1 MGTQLTKGTIMSI
14 ESSLRKLEKAA
25 GLSGK
30 MTKGNAVHEQSIAII
45 GMACRFPGAP
55 DLDSFWR
62 LLEAGGNAVTEG
74 VPGSGTGRIGTLF
87 PEGAVISDG
96 CRYGAFVDDIDQ
108 FDESFFRISPVE
120 AQLLDPQQRM
130 TLETSWQA
138 LEDAG
143 IDPDSLKGSRTG
155 VYTGISNDE
164 YRMLVLES
172 TRPADAASCL
182 YALSGTNLNGTCGRV
197 AFVLGLMGPVKAVDA
212 ACASS
217 LVSIHD
223 AVSDLQH
230 GKADLALAGGVQALL
245 NPRIYELRAD
255 SMMLSPDGQC
265 KTFDASANGY
275 VRGEGCGV
283 VVLKR
288 LSEAEA
294 DGDRIWGVIRGSA
307 INHGGASTGLT
318 VPHTPA
324 LIRVI
329 EDALDQAGVSPSDVE
344 YLEAHGTGTTVGDPI
359 EIDAVSEVYCR
370 GRDDDHPLLTGSVKT
385 NLGHLESAA
394 GVAGLIKAALVVKH
408 GVIPKHL
415 HFHDPNPGIDWER
428 LPIKVTSEMTDWPRT
443 DGRTRMAG
451 VNSFGISGTNAHI
464 VVEEYR
470 VPDEARDGGRD
481 AAGSPIAVAASMPE
495 SMADATLPSDDLEP
509 RRARLLPLSGKS
521 ESALRELA
529 GRYLSW
535 VDQRTGQAGT
545 AGQTGQTGPAAASHT
560 GDGNVDGEAALEGLL
575 SDMAWTSGVGR
586 SHFDHRAG
594 MVFHDIGTLQERLTE
609 LAEAG
614 PIEHALKPAK
624 VAFVY
629 TGQGSQWVGM
639 GQALYEQEP
648 VARAV
653 LDRCEAVFREV
664 RGTSLLDVMFGRN
677 EAEGPLNDTAW
688 EQPALFALE
697 CALTALWSSVG
708 VQPAVV
714 MGHSVGELA
723 AAHAAGVFSLE
734 DGMRFAATRGTLLS
748 GTDEGAMA
756 AVFAPAERVA
766 AELEGLNGTSDSAGA
781 AGAGEAAGDTEAA
794 GGNEASGGIGC
805 NISADNGSHQVVS
818 GTVTGIEAV
827 MRHFEA
833 AGIRARRLNT
843 TRAFHSALVEPAL
856 DALEASL
863 DGVAIDTPSIP
874 VVSNLTGQEVASDH
888 LFDGAYWK
896 QHAREP
902 VAFARSV
909 GTLAA
914 LGVDLV
920 VEIGPHAI
928 LAPMTVSAWPDS
940 PQTPAPAIV
949 PSLSR
954 PSSDTPETEK
964 GSLLPAVASVY
975 EAGQPIRF
983 EGLFAGESRRRIS
996 LPGYPFQRQRHW
1008 VETSRQH
1015 RSTAGHPLLGERR
1028 ESARGEITFET
1039 EIFPADPSWLND
1051 HRVFNRVLAPGALY
1065 GSMASAV
1072 SMLEQSGPIT
1082 LEDMQLHN
1090 AMVFEDVEGAEN
1102 GRRVQVVLDAAESGS
1117 SRGMQIYSKGNEGIW
1132 TVHVEGRLAQGVP
1145 DQEAGKKV
1153 DLESLKD
1160 GFSPVDVAGYYRQRA
1175 STGVDLG
1182 PGFRTLGNAWS
1193 RPGEAVAEVALPEAH
1208 GRDGLDVHPLVLDGC
1223 FQVMGVARNVA
1234 ETEGGSTYLP
1244 FGWERMWL
1252 AGPLPDRA
1260 VCHVLLGDSSRDA
1273 EADPDETPE
1282 VLSGEMRI
1290 YDPDG
1295 VLIGRLSG
1303 YTVKRAT
1310 RSALLAA
1317 VEGVNDLLYE
1327 VVWRERPLAPG
1338 IEAADFFPSPS
1349 KVADNAQSFTG
1360 YLTDAGV
1367 DPENRNALLADL
1379 ERWSRSRALAS
1390 LEELGWQRE
1399 KGAVVDPEELRQALG
1414 VLPEHTRLFRRLF
1427 EMLARSGVMEER
1439 DDGFRVAVGPEDP
1452 LPEHMPADL
1461 EAFAGWMKE
1470 RYDQGQIEIGLF
1482 LRSGLALAEVLRG
1495 KEDPLTLLFSSG
1507 EPTAGDL
1514 YLKAPVARAANRM
1527 LTEAVQALVST
1538 LPDGR
1543 RLRVIEVG
1551 AGTGSATASVLP
1563 ELPEGRFVYTYTDI
1577 SAGFFSEAEAR
1588 FGDAGGAID
1597 YRPLDIEKDP
1607 IEQGFEPHG
1616 YDLLIAS
1623 NVLHATRFLQE
1634 TLGHCRDLLAPSGH
1648 LIALENLSGLGWM
1661 DLTFGQLDGWWRF
1674 ADDFRPHHALAGPDV
1689 WKRALG
1695 DAGFAEAEVLG
1706 PDGADGQGESG
1717 GPGGPDTSNA
1727 STILDKGVIVA
1738 QGPAKVSEPA
1748 GAWILTEDRAGRA
1761 AELASALA
1769 ARNQTVCLVRDGD
1782 SPDGPTAATGP
1793 GIIRTTA
1800 ECGQRDSWRTLIE
1813 SLPRDMPFSGV
1824 VHLAGLDGPGAQAA
1838 TEDLAVEVQRT
1849 GASALALVQGLID
1862 TDSTPDRGVWFITR
1876 GSQVL
1881 ERELGGEL
1889 AGAALW
1895 GFGKGV
1901 AREAPHLQ
1909 PRMLDLDPAELAP
1922 EPDLVNELLYPDD
1935 ENHIVYRREGRM
1947 VARLV
1952 RMGEGTDRLDFP
1964 EEPEWVLAPDPAGV
1978 FDQPCVQPLPPRPL
1992 EPREVRVAVE
2002 AAGLNFWDVFR
2013 SLGFIEEGLLGR
2025 EMCGV
2030 IAEVGD
2036 EVSSVS
2042 VGDHVV
2048 GLGFGAFAPLMITH
2062 GDLVAPAPEGFSVSG
2077 LATVPSAFVSAAL
2090 SFEYSG
2096 LEAGEKVLVHAGA
2109 GGVGLAAI
2117 QLVQAAGAEVHATA
2131 SAPKQAYLRSLGVE
2145 HIYDSRTTGFGQ
2157 EILEA
2162 TDGEGVDV
2170 VLNSLTGEGFID
2182 ASLSCLK
2189 PDGRFVE
2196 MARRDILTE
2205 DEMAALRPDV
2215 AYDILELD
2223 VLKKTDPAWVGRVLR
2238 GIMERLVSGELKPII
2253 HSRWPLAEAGAA
2265 LSFMRS
2271 ARHLGKI
2278 VVTPPPLVTG
2288 RLKKDRTY
2296 LVTGGL
2302 GGIGC
2307 AVAGW
2312 LADRGAGTIVLNGR
2326 RQPDSEAEEA
2336 IRELRE
2342 QGVEVQVELADVTD
2356 LDAVDA
2362 MLERMDRELPP
2373 LGGVIHS
2380 VGVLS
2385 DGALGNQRWENF
2397 ETVLWPK
2404 ILGAWHL
2411 HRATRDR
2418 DLDLF
2423 VLFSSR
2429 VGVMGNPGQAN
2440 HAMANAFLDQLA
2452 GHRRALGLPG
2462 QAIAWGAWSEI
2473 GEAAEQKDRIESQRA
2488 ALGGRWFTPQQ
2499 GLRALDR
2506 LVRQDGTHS
2515 VVMAM
2520 DWSVFEEAAESRPP
2534 LLEDLLTAAQEA
2546 AEEAPESSS
2555 DDVLTRLRNTPSA
2568 ERENVLV
2575 SFLQGEVQSVLRLS
2589 STPAPTVGF
2598 FDLGMDSLMA
2608 VELRNRLNRAL
2619 SGSYTAPNTL
2629 VFDYPDISSLATHLI
2644 DEIGDVE
2651 MESGGPDTSGGGSGD
2666 SGGAGSE
2673 ATASEATTGSGRFA
2687 IATPEAPTG
2696 PASAA
2701 SDGSEAP
2708 TGPASGAVPRTENE
2722 GIAIIG
2728 MACRF
2733 PGAPDLNAFWS
2744 MLEAGTDAVK
2754 DVRPDSGPANI
2765 PSDGPDQ
2772 DGSDQDGS
2780 GQDGSDPGGEGW
2792 RRAGFIE
2799 GIDRFD
2805 ARFFRVSPLEARTM
2819 DPQQRLLLEASW
2831 HAIDDAGIN
2840 PDSLRGSR
2848 TGVYTGI
2855 ASSEY
2860 RDLMQ
2865 SRGDGVNYL
2874 GTARSLAVS
2883 RISFLLGLEGPSVPL
2898 ELNCAS
2904 ALFAVHQAVA
2914 SLRLGEVDLALA
2926 GGVNTVLSPDITSEM
2941 AYLGMLSNQ
2950 GRCYA
2955 FDARADGFVRGE
2967 GCGVVV
2973 LKRLSEAQAD
2983 GDRIWGVIRGS
2994 ATNQNGATAGPTVPN
3009 GPAQERVIE
3018 DALAQTDIDP
3028 ADVDYLEAHG
3038 AGSALGDPIEVQ
3050 AAAAVYGRGR
3060 APDRPLLVGSVK
3072 TNIGHLES
3080 AAGLAGLIK
3089 VVMAIRHKRIP
3100 KQLHFEKPNP
3110 NVEWDRLPVRVASEA
3125 VDWPVHPD
3133 RPHRAAVSA
3142 FGISGANAHVVVEGY
3157 GTLGDGRQSAEPEIE
3172 AAGARQTVEVKLP
3185 PGVPEPQRDGVRS
3198 VARANRILPLSGK
3211 NPAALRE
3218 LAESYLSWLDR
3229 MLGASSNAESEEEI
3243 LADLAW
3249 TASMGRSHFNC
3260 RNGVVFHDAETLREG
3275 LAELASN
3282 EARSDA
3288 GESNWINVAG
3298 AAPKVAFVYDGWD
3311 DGWRAAGKRLYDS
3324 EPVVRGVLDHCE
3336 ALFRREAEAS
3346 LLDPLFDGEGT
3357 EHRIDDPAWTDPAA
3371 FALQCAVTALWSSLD
3386 VRPSA
3391 VCGRKAGE
3399 IAAAQAAG
3407 AFTLDEG
3414 LRIALARGE
3423 IARTMDGNRSA
3434 PVSAEAAITRLDGI
3448 SVSTPSLTIVSSATG
3463 NRVGSAEIANLD
3475 RWISRTVEGGGPG
3488 DSQGEGPGQGSGE
3501 KSSRESTASAR
3512 SLADLAVDTLLEIGP
3527 VPGFAT
3533 SLTET
3538 WPEKSEDEAA
3548 RVPTVFGSLTHA
3560 ADEVHGE
3567 EGDGFLRAV
3576 KTAYDMGL
3584 PVSPGGLF
3592 AGESRRRRALPGYP
3606 FQRMSF
3612 WIR

>member
-1 MGTQLTKGTIMSI
+1 M
-14 ESSLRKLEKAA
+14 
-25 GLSGK
+25 
-30 MTKGNAVHEQSIAII
+30 HEQSIAII
-45 GMACRFPGAP
+45 GMACKFPGAA

-62 LLEAGGNAVTEG
+62 LLEEGGNAVTEG

-329 EDALDQAGVSPSDVE
+329 EDALDQAGVSPTDVE

-370 GRDDDHPLLTGSVKT
+370 GRDADRPLLTGSVKT

-428 LPIKVTSEMTDWPRT
+428 LPIEVTSEMTDWPRT

-470 VPDEARDGGRD
+470 APDEPRDGTGEV
-481 AAGSPIAVAASMPE
+481 AGLPIAVAASLPE
-495 SMADATLPSDDLEP
+495 TMDGKPAPSDDLET
-509 RRARLLPLSGKS
+509 RKTRLLPLSGKS
-521 ESALRELA
+521 ETALRELA

-535 VDQRTGQAGT
+535 LDQRTGEAGRV
-545 AGQTGQTGPAAASHT
+545 GQTGQTGPTTESPSA
-560 GDGNVDGEAALEGLL
+560 DGEGEAGLGGLL

-594 MVFHDIGTLQERLTE
+594 MVFHDTGSLRERLTE

-653 LDRCEAVFREV
+653 LDRCEAVFQEV

-677 EAEGPLNDTAW
+677 EAVGPLNDTAW

-708 VQPAVV
+708 VRPAVV

-734 DGMRFAATRGTLLS
+734 DGMRFAATRGILLS
-748 GTDEGAMA
+748 GTEEGAMA

-766 AELEGLNGTSDSAGA
+766 AELEGLNG
-781 AGAGEAAGDTEAA
+781 AA
-794 GGNEASGGIGC
+794 GGNDASGGIGC

-818 GTVTGIEAV
+818 GTVPGIEAV
-827 MRHFEA
+827 MKHFES

-863 DGVAIDTPSIP
+863 DGVTVNAPSIA
-874 VVSNLTGQEVASDH
+874 VVSNLTGQAVEPEHV
-888 LFDGAYWK
+888 FGGAYWK
-896 QHAREP
+896 RHAREP

-928 LAPMTVSAWPDS
+928 LASMTVSAWPDS

-964 GSLLPAVASVY
+964 GSLLNAVASVY

-1039 EIFPADPSWLND
+1039 EIFPADPPWLND

-1072 SMLEQSGPIT
+1072 SMLEQSGPIS

-1090 AMVFEDVEGAEN
+1090 AMVFEDEETGEN
-1102 GRRVQVVLDAAESGS
+1102 GRSIQVVLDAAGPAS
-1117 SRGMQIYSKGNEGIW
+1117 SRNLQIYSKGNEGIW

-1145 DQEAGKKV
+1145 DQEASKQV
-1153 DLESLKD
+1153 DLDSLKD
-1160 GFSPVDVAGYYRQRA
+1160 GLSPVDVAGYYRHRA

-1182 PGFRTLGNAWS
+1182 PSFRTLGNAWS

-1234 ETEGGSTYLP
+1234 ETEGGATYLP

-1252 AGPLPDRA
+1252 AGPLPDRV

-1273 EADPDETPE
+1273 EADRDETPE
-1282 VLSGEMRI
+1282 VLTGEMRI

-1295 VLIGRLSG
+1295 ALIGRLSG

-1327 VVWRERPLAPG
+1327 VVWRERPLALG

-1399 KGAVVDPEELRQALG
+1399 KGAVVDPEDLRQALG

-1461 EAFAGWMKE
+1461 EAFAGWMKD

-1514 YLKAPVARAANRM
+1514 YLKAPVARAANTM

-1538 LPDGR
+1538 LPEGR

-1563 ELPEGRFVYTYTDI
+1563 ELPDGRFEYTYTDI

-1588 FGDAGGAID
+1588 FGDRGGAID

-1623 NVLHATRFLQE
+1623 NVLHATRYLTE

-1674 ADDFRPHHALAGPDV
+1674 ADDYRPHHALAGPNV

-1706 PDGADGQGESG
+1706 PDGSDGSGGSDGPGGPGGPNGPG
-1717 GPGGPDTSNA
+1717 GPGGPDDSDT

-1782 SPDGPTAATGP
+1782 AADGLPAANGTG
-1793 GIIRTTA
+1793 IVRTTA
-1800 ECGQRDSWRTLIE
+1800 ECGQRESWRSLIE
-1813 SLPRDMPFSGV
+1813 DLPREVPFSGV
-1824 VHLAGLDGPGAQAA
+1824 VHLAGLDGPGAQA
-1838 TEDLAVEVQRT
+1838 TTVELAEEVQRA
-1849 GASALALVQGLID
+1849 GACALALVQGLID
-1862 TDSTPDRGVWFITR
+1862 TDSTPSRGVWFITR

-1901 AREAPHLQ
+1901 AREAPNLQ

-1922 EPDLVNELLYPDD
+1922 NPDLVNELLYPDD

-1964 EEPEWVLAPDPAGV
+1964 EDPDWVLVPDPAGV

-2096 LEAGEKVLVHAGA
+2096 LEAGERVLIHAGA

-2145 HIYDSRTTGFGQ
+2145 HIYDSRTTEFGP

-2189 PDGRFVE
+2189 PEGRFVE
-2196 MARRDILTE
+2196 MARRDILTGE
-2205 DEMAALRPDV
+2205 EMAALRPDV

-2265 LSFMRS
+2265 LTFMRS

-2326 RQPDSEAEEA
+2326 RQPDTEAEEA
-2336 IRELRE
+2336 IQELRE
-2342 QGVEVQVELADVTD
+2342 QGVEVRVELADVTD

-2385 DGALGNQRWENF
+2385 DGALGNQRWDNF

-2411 HRATRDR
+2411 HQATRDR

-2546 AEEAPESSS
+2546 AEETPESSS

-2619 SGSYTAPNTL
+2619 AGSYTAPNTL
-2629 VFDYPDISSLATHLI
+2629 VFDYPDISSLATHLM
-2644 DEIGDVE
+2644 DEIGDAAL
-2651 MESGGPDTSGGGSGD
+2651 ESGGPDSSGVD
-2666 SGGAGSE
+2666 GSE
-2673 ATASEATTGSGRFA
+2673 AAASETPDETRRFA
-2687 IATPEAPTG
+2687 IASPDAPTGQESGDTAATAAPTG
-2696 PASAA
+2696 PASV
-2701 SDGSEAP
+2701 
-2708 TGPASGAVPRTENE
+2708 TVSGTDNE

-2744 MLEAGTDAVK
+2744 MLEKGTDAVA
-2754 DVRPDSGPANI
+2754 DVRPDAGSANVS
-2765 PSDGPDQ
+2765 PDGPDP
-2772 DGSDQDGS
+2772 GKSDQDGP
-2780 GQDGSDPGGEGW
+2780 DPGDEGW
-2792 RRAGFIE
+2792 RHAGFIE

-2805 ARFFRVSPLEARTM
+2805 ARFFRVSPLEARSM
-2819 DPQQRLLLEASW
+2819 DPQQRLLLETTW

-2840 PDSLRGSR
+2840 PDRLRGSR

-2855 ASSEY
+2855 SSSEY

-2865 SRGDGVNYL
+2865 SRGGGVNYL

-2883 RISFLLGLEGPSVPL
+2883 RISFLLGLEGPSVPV

-2955 FDARADGFVRGE
+2955 FDAKADGFVRGE

-3018 DALAQTDIDP
+3018 DALAQAGVDP
-3028 ADVDYLEAHG
+3028 AEVDYLEAHG

-3089 VVMAIRHKRIP
+3089 VVMAIRHRRIP

-3110 NVEWDRLPVRVASEA
+3110 NVDWDRLPVQVTSEA
-3125 VDWPVHPD
+3125 VDWPAHPD

-3142 FGISGANAHVVVEGY
+3142 FGISGANAHVVVEDY
-3157 GTLGDGRQSAEPEIE
+3157 GTRDDGAQSAESEIE
-3172 AAGARQTVEVKLP
+3172 AAGARQTVAVKLP
-3185 PGVPEPQRDGVRS
+3185 PGVAEPQRDGVRPGPHTS
-3198 VARANRILPLSGK
+3198 RMVPLSGK

-3218 LAESYLSWLDR
+3218 LAGSYLSWLDR
-3229 MLGASSNAESEEEI
+3229 NLPAGSGAESEEEF
-3243 LADLAW
+3243 LADIAW
-3249 TASMGRSHFNC
+3249 TASAGRSHFNC
-3260 RNGVVFHDAETLREG
+3260 RNGVVFRNAATLREG

-3282 EARSDA
+3282 ETRSDA
-3288 GESNWINVAG
+3288 VESNWINVAA

-3311 DGWRAAGKRLYDS
+3311 EGWREIGRRLYDS
-3324 EPVVRGVLDHCE
+3324 EPVVQGVLDHCE
-3336 ALFRREAEAS
+3336 ALFLGETETS
-3346 LLDPLFDGEGT
+3346 LLDPLFDEEGT
-3357 EHRIDDPAWTDPAA
+3357 EHPIDDPVWTDPAA
-3371 FALQCAVTALWSSLD
+3371 YALQCAITALWSSLD

-3391 VCGRKAGE
+3391 VCGRNAGE

-3423 IARTMDGNRSA
+3423 TARAMDESREGRA
-3434 PVSAEAAITRLDGI
+3434 HAEGSKTRLDGI
-3448 SVSTPSLTIVSSATG
+3448 SVSMPSLTIVRGTTG
-3463 NRVGSAEIANLD
+3463 EKVGSAEMADLEC
-3475 RWISRTVEGGGPG
+3475 WIHRTIEGAGQGGG
-3488 DSQGEGPGQGSGE
+3488 SGQGSVQG
-3501 KSSRESTASAR
+3501 STASAR
-3512 SLADLAVDTLLEIGP
+3512 SLADLAVDTLIEIGP
-3527 VPGFAT
+3527 VSRLGAGI
-3533 SLTET
+3533 TEA
-3538 WPEKSEDEAA
+3538 WPEKPADDAA
-3548 RVPTVFGSLTHA
+3548 AVPTLFSSLTHTS
-3560 ADEVHGE
+3560 DETDGK
-3567 EGDGFLRAV
+3567 EGDGFLQAV
-3576 KTAYDMGL
+3576 KTAYDIGL

-3606 FQRMSF
+3606 FQRMSY

>member
-1 MGTQLTKGTIMSI
+1 MTSETLSRMN
-14 ESSLRKLEKAA
+14 EKAVSRSRDRK
-25 GLSGK
+25 SGK
-30 MTKGNAVHEQSIAII
+30 AAFEQSIAII

-74 VPGSGTGRIGTLF
+74 VPGSGVGRIGTLF
-87 PEGAVISDG
+87 PEGAEISEG
-96 CRYGAFVDDIDQ
+96 CKYGAFVDDIDQ

-143 IDPDSLKGSRTG
+143 IDPDSLKSSRTG

-172 TRPADAASCL
+172 TRPTDAASCL

-307 INHGGASTGLT
+307 VNHGGASTGLT

-324 LIRVI
+324 LIQVI
-329 EDALDQAGVSPSDVE
+329 EDALAEAGVSPADVE

-359 EIDAVSEVYCR
+359 EIDAVTEVYGR
-370 GRDDDHPLLTGSVKT
+370 GRGADRPLLTGSVKT
-385 NLGHLESAA
+385 NVGHLESAA

-415 HFHDPNPGIDWER
+415 HFNDPNPSIDWEHVPLR
-428 LPIKVTSEMTDWPRT
+428 VTSEMTDWPHT
-443 DGRTRMAG
+443 SGRTRMAG

-470 VPDEARDGGRD
+470 GADETRNRGREVT
-481 AAGSPIAVAASMPE
+481 GLPLAVSV
-495 SMADATLPSDDLEP
+495 TLPETMDGPPAPPNNLDQ
-509 RRARLLPLSGKS
+509 RKTRLLPLSGKS
-521 ESALRELA
+521 EDALRELA

-535 VDQRTGQAGT
+535 LDERTAESSFSVDELTEIL
-545 AGQTGQTGPAAASHT
+545 H
-560 GDGNVDGEAALEGLL
+560 
-575 SDMAWTSGVGR
+575 DMAWTSGVGR
-586 SHFDHRAG
+586 SHFDCRTGIA
-594 MVFHDIGTLQERLTE
+594 FHDVDSLRERLAD
-609 LAEAG
+609 LAG
-614 PIEHALKPAK
+614 GGTFGVSRKPAM
-624 VAFVY
+624 VAFIY

-677 EAEGPLNDTAW
+677 DAEGPLNDTAW

-697 CALTALWSSVG
+697 CALTALWSSAG
-708 VQPAVV
+708 VRPDVV

-723 AAHAAGVFSLE
+723 AAHTAGVFGLE
-734 DGMRFAATRGTLLS
+734 DGMRFAAARGILLS
-748 GTDEGAMA
+748 GTEEGAMA

-766 AELEGLNGTSDSAGA
+766 SELEELNLASEGAGA
-781 AGAGEAAGDTEAA
+781 
-794 GGNEASGGIGC
+794 

-818 GTVTGIEAV
+818 GTVSAVEAV
-827 MRHFEA
+827 MERFETE
-833 AGIRARRLNT
+833 GIRVRRLNT
-843 TRAFHSALVEPAL
+843 SKAFHSALVEPAL
-856 DALEASL
+856 DDLESALE
-863 DGVAIDTPSIP
+863 GVTVDPPSIP
-874 VVSNLTGQEVASDH
+874 VVSNLTGREVESDH
-888 LFDGAYWK
+888 LFDGAYWRR
-896 QHAREP
+896 HARKP
-902 VAFARSV
+902 VAFAQSV
-909 GTLAA
+909 DTLAG

-928 LAPMTVSAWPDS
+928 LTPMTVSAWPET
-940 PQTPAPAIV
+940 PQTPAPAV
-949 PSLSR
+949 LSSLTR
-954 PSSDTPETEK
+954 PAGDSPKPEE
-964 GSLLPAVASVY
+964 GSLLNAVAAAY
-975 EAGQPIRF
+975 ETGLPIRF
-983 EGLFAGESRRRIS
+983 EGLFAGESKRRIS
-996 LPGYPFQRQRHW
+996 LPGYPFQRRRHW
-1008 VETSRQH
+1008 VEAPKQR
-1015 RSTAGHPLLGERR
+1015 RGGAGHPLLGDRH

-1039 EIFPADPSWLND
+1039 EIFPSDPPWLDD
-1051 HRVFNRVLAPGALY
+1051 HRVFNRVVAPGALY
-1065 GSMASAV
+1065 GSMAYAV
-1072 SMLEQSGPIT
+1072 SILEQSGPIV
-1082 LEDMQLHN
+1082 LEDIQLHN
-1090 AMVFEDVEGAEN
+1090 AMVFEDEEGEN
-1102 GRRVQVVLDAAESGS
+1102 GREIQIVLDAAESAS
-1117 SRGMQIYSKGNEGIW
+1117 SRGLQIYSKGNEGVW
-1132 TVHVEGRLAQGVP
+1132 TVHVEGRVASGAP
-1145 DQEAGKKV
+1145 DPEAGQSDQRI
-1153 DLESLKD
+1153 DLESLKARL
-1160 GFSPVDVAGYYRQRA
+1160 SPVNVADYYMHRA

-1182 PGFRTLGNAWS
+1182 PSFRTLERAWS
-1193 RPGEAVAEVALPEAH
+1193 RPGEAVGEVALPEAH
-1208 GRDGLDVHPLVLDGC
+1208 TRDGLDVHPLVLDGC
-1223 FQVMGVARNVA
+1223 FQVMGVTRNV
-1234 ETEGGSTYLP
+1234 EGTEGGATYLP

-1252 AGPLPDRA
+1252 TGRLPDR
-1260 VCHVLLGDSSRDA
+1260 VICHVLLSDSSRDA
-1273 EADPDETPE
+1273 ETGPGETPE

-1290 YDPDG
+1290 YDANG
-1295 VLIGRLSG
+1295 VLVGRLSG

-1310 RSALLAA
+1310 QSALLAA
-1317 VEGVNDLLYE
+1317 VEGVKDLLYE
-1327 VVWRERPLAPG
+1327 VVWRERALPAG
-1338 IEAADFFPSPS
+1338 IEPADFFPKPS
-1349 KVADNAQSFTG
+1349 AIADNAQLFTG

-1367 DPENRNALLADL
+1367 DPENRGALLSDL
-1379 ERWSRSRALAS
+1379 ERWSRSRALAA

-1399 KGAVVDPEELRQALG
+1399 KGAVVNPEGLRQELD
-1414 VLPEHTRLFRRLF
+1414 VLPEHTRLFRRFF
-1427 EMLARSGVMEER
+1427 EMLARSGVVEER
-1439 DDGFRVAVGPEDP
+1439 EDGFLVVVGPEDP

-1461 EAFAGWMKE
+1461 EEFADWMKDK
-1470 RYDQGQIEIGLF
+1470 YDQGQIEIGLF
-1482 LRSGLALAEVLRG
+1482 RRSGLALVDVLRG

-1514 YLKAPVARAANRM
+1514 YLKAPVARAANKM
-1527 LTEAVQALVST
+1527 LSEAVQALVSA
-1538 LPDGR
+1538 LPEGR

-1551 AGTGSATASVLP
+1551 AGTGSATANVLP
-1563 ELPEGRFVYTYTDI
+1563 ELPDGRFVYTYTDI

-1588 FGDAGGAID
+1588 FGDSGGSID

-1607 IEQGFEPHG
+1607 ISQGFEAHG

-1623 NVLHATRFLQE
+1623 NVLHATRYLNE
-1634 TLGHCRDLLAPSGH
+1634 TLGHCAQLLAPSGH

-1674 ADDFRPHHALAGPDV
+1674 ADDYRPHHALAGPGV
-1689 WKRALG
+1689 WRQALG
-1695 DAGFAEAEVLG
+1695 DAGFQDAEVLG
-1706 PDGADGQGESG
+1706 AGGQDEPEESR
-1717 GPGGPDTSNA
+1717 T
-1727 STILDKGVIVA
+1727 LDKGVIVA
-1738 QGPAKVSEPA
+1738 QGPAKVSEAA
-1748 GAWILTEDRAGRA
+1748 GVWILTEDRGGRA
-1761 AELASALA
+1761 EELASALA
-1769 ARNQTVCLVRDGD
+1769 VRNQTVYLARDVESERGRPA
-1782 SPDGPTAATGP
+1782 SNSP
-1793 GIIRTTA
+1793 GIVRTSVEYA
-1800 ECGQRDSWRTLIE
+1800 QRDSWRSLMG
-1813 SLPRDMPFSGV
+1813 SLPQDVPFNGV
-1824 VHLAGLDGPGAQAA
+1824 VHLAGLDGRGAQATTSEVA
-1838 TEDLAVEVQRT
+1838 EDVKRAV
-1849 GASALALVQGLID
+1849 ASALALVQSLID
-1862 TDSTPDRGVWFITR
+1862 TDSAPTRGVWFITR

-1909 PRMLDLDPAELAP
+1909 PRMLDLDPAEMAP
-1922 EPDLVNELLYPDD
+1922 PPDLVNELLYPDD
-1935 ENHIVYRREGRM
+1935 ENHIVYRRERRM

-1952 RMGEGTDRLDFP
+1952 RMEDGTDRLDFP
-1964 EEPEWVLAPDPAGV
+1964 EDPDWVLAPDPTGV
-1978 FDQPCVQPLPPRPL
+1978 FDKPYVQPLPPRPL

-2025 EMCGV
+2025 EMCGF
-2030 IAEVGD
+2030 ISEVGS
-2036 EVSSVS
+2036 EVSSIS

-2048 GLGFGAFAPLMITH
+2048 GLGFGAFGPQMITH
-2062 GDLVAPAPEGFSVSG
+2062 GELVAPAPAGFSVSG
-2077 LATVPSAFVSAAL
+2077 LATLPSAFVSAAL

-2096 LEAGEKVLVHAGA
+2096 LAAGEKVLIHAGA

-2145 HIYDSRTTGFGQ
+2145 RIYDSRTTAFGR

-2162 TDGEGVDV
+2162 TNGEGVDV
-2170 VLNSLTGEGFID
+2170 VLNSLTGEGFIE

-2189 PDGRFVE
+2189 TKGRFVE
-2196 MARRDILTE
+2196 MARRDILSE
-2205 DEMAALRPDV
+2205 DEMALLRPDV

-2238 GIMERLVSGELKPII
+2238 TVMERLASGELNPII

-2288 RLKKDRTY
+2288 RLKQDRTY

-2307 AVAGW
+2307 AVASW

-2336 IRELRE
+2336 IQDLRTR
-2342 QGVEVQVELADVTD
+2342 GVNIQVALADVTD
-2356 LDAVDA
+2356 LGAVDA
-2362 MLERMDRELPP
+2362 MLERIDRDLPP
-2373 LGGVIHS
+2373 LGGVVHS

-2385 DGALGNQRWENF
+2385 DGALGNQSWEKF
-2397 ETVLWPK
+2397 ETVLQPK

-2411 HRATRDR
+2411 HRATMDR

-2440 HAMANAFLDQLA
+2440 HASANAFLDQLA

-2506 LVRQDGTHS
+2506 LVRQDGTHA

-2534 LLEDLLTAAQEA
+2534 LLEDLLTLAQESA
-2546 AEEAPESSS
+2546 DEAQDSSG
-2555 DDVLTRLRNTPSA
+2555 DVLTRLRNSPSA
-2568 ERENVLV
+2568 ERENVMV
-2575 SFLQGEVQSVLRLS
+2575 SFLQQEVQSVLRLS
-2589 STPAPTVGF
+2589 SEPAPAVGF
-2598 FDLGMDSLMA
+2598 FDLGMDSLMV

-2619 SGSYTAPNTL
+2619 AGRYTAPNTL
-2629 VFDYPDISSLATHLI
+2629 VFDYPDIASLATHLL
-2644 DEIGDVE
+2644 DEV
-2651 MESGGPDTSGGGSGD
+2651 GGGEVDGGD
-2666 SGGAGSE
+2666 LETSD
-2673 ATASEATTGSGRFA
+2673 R
-2687 IATPEAPTG
+2687 APR
-2696 PASAA
+2696 ALAES
-2701 SDGSEAP
+2701 GSEAP
-2708 TGPASGAVPRTENE
+2708 DAPDASVGSVRETVPRRDSD

-2733 PGAPDLNAFWS
+2733 PGAPDLNAFWN
-2744 MLEAGTDAVK
+2744 MLEKGADAVTDA
-2754 DVRPDSGPANI
+2754 RPD
-2765 PSDGPDQ
+2765 
-2772 DGSDQDGS
+2772 DGSVRFSSKKPVKGD
-2780 GQDGSDPGGEGW
+2780 EGW
-2792 RRAGFIE
+2792 RRAGFID

-2805 ARFFRVSPLEARTM
+2805 ARFFRVSPLEARSM
-2819 DPQQRLLLEASW
+2819 DPQQRLLLETSW

-2840 PDSLRGSR
+2840 PDRLRGSR

-2855 ASSEY
+2855 SSSEY
-2860 RDLMQ
+2860 RDLMMGQ
-2865 SRGDGVNYL
+2865 GDGVNYL

-2883 RISFLLGLEGPSVPL
+2883 RISFLLGLEGPSIPV

-2904 ALFAVHQAVA
+2904 ALFAVHQAVT
-2914 SLRLGEVDLALA
+2914 SLNLGEVDMALA

-2941 AYLGMLSNQ
+2941 GYLGMLSSV
-2950 GRCYA
+2950 GRCSA

-2973 LKRLSEAQAD
+2973 LKRLADAEAD

-2994 ATNQNGATAGPTVPN
+2994 AVNQNGATAGPTVPN
-3009 GPAQERVIE
+3009 GPAQVRVIE
-3018 DALAQTDIDP
+3018 DALSHAGVDP
-3028 ADVDYLEAHG
+3028 AEVDYLEAHG

-3060 APDRPLLVGSVK
+3060 STDRPLLIGSVK

-3080 AAGLAGLIK
+3080 AAGHAGLIK
-3089 VVMAIRHKRIP
+3089 VVLAMRHGSIP
-3100 KQLHFEKPNP
+3100 KQLNFENP
-3110 NVEWDRLPVRVASEA
+3110 NTNVDWDRLPVRVTSEDQA
-3125 VDWPVHPD
+3125 WPAHPD

-3142 FGISGANAHVVVEGY
+3142 FGISGANAHVVVESY
-3157 GTLGDGRQSAEPEIE
+3157 ETCADGPHSAETGIGVT
-3172 AAGARQTVEVKLP
+3172 GARQTVAVKLP
-3185 PGVPEPQRDGVRS
+3185 AGVPEPQWDDLRS
-3198 VARANRILPLSGK
+3198 GTRTNRLLPLSGK

-3218 LAESYLSWLDR
+3218 LAGSYLPWLDR
-3229 MLGASSNAESEEEI
+3229 CLATGSNAESEEEF
-3243 LADLAW
+3243 LADMAW
-3249 TASMGRSHFNC
+3249 TASVGRSHFNC
-3260 RNGVVFHDAETLREG
+3260 RTGVLFRDIATLREG

-3282 EARSDA
+3282 ETPSAA
-3288 GESNWINVAG
+3288 GETNWINVA
-3298 AAPKVAFVYDGWD
+3298 AARRKVAFTYDAWD
-3311 DGWRAAGKRLYDS
+3311 DRWREIAKGLYDT

-3336 ALFRREAEAS
+3336 ALFRNETDAS
-3346 LLDPLFDGEGT
+3346 LLDPLFDWEGK
-3357 EHRIDDPAWTDPAA
+3357 EKPVNDPAWTDPATY
-3371 FALQCAVTALWSSLD
+3371 ALQCAITALWSSLN
-3386 VRPSA
+3386 VRPGV
-3391 VCGRKAGE
+3391 VCGRNVGE
-3399 IAAAQAAG
+3399 IAAAQTAG

-3414 LRIALARGE
+3414 LRIALVRGE
-3423 IARTMDGNRSA
+3423 TVRAMDENRSA
-3434 PVSAEAAITRLDGI
+3434 EVSVEDALTRLDGI
-3448 SVSTPSLTIVSSATG
+3448 NVSPPLLVLVSGATG
-3463 NRVGSAEIANLD
+3463 NQVGAEEVMDFD
-3475 RWISRTVEGGGPG
+3475 RWLHRTLVGHA
-3488 DSQGEGPGQGSGE
+3488 
-3501 KSSRESTASAR
+3501 SSSTAR
-3512 SLADLAVDTLLEIGP
+3512 TLADLAVDTLIEIGP
-3527 VPGFAT
+3527 GSKFPM
-3533 SLTET
+3533 SLTEA
-3538 WPEKSEDEAA
+3538 WPEK
-3548 RVPTVFGSLTHA
+3548 P
-3560 ADEVHGE
+3560 ADEVTAVPASFGGLSRSSGE
-3567 EGDGFLRAV
+3567 VDRGECDGYLQAV
-3576 KTAYDMGL
+3576 KMAYDIGL
-3584 PVSPGGLF
+3584 PVSPEGLF
-3592 AGESRRRRALPGYP
+3592 AGESRRRRSLPGYP
-3606 FQRMSF
+3606 FQRMSY
-3612 WIR
+3612 WIG